1 MDINEYFIQLEDLK
15 NFVIYEINTTKNV
28 VIIRNI
34 VILLKFIHF

>member
-1 MDINEYFIQLEDLK
+1 MGINKYFIQLKDLK
-15 NFVIYEINTTKNV
+15 NFVIYETDTTKNV